1 MATYSQPK
9 QREYY
14 IMKLGTI
21 CVQGAY
27 RPKNGEPRVLPI
39 VQSTTYKY
47 DSSVEMGDL
56 FDLKKSGY
64 FYSRLQNPTNDT
76 VAAKITMLEG
86 GVAGMLTSSGQAA
99 NFYAVF
105 NIAQAG
111 DHIVSS
117 SAIYGGT
124 YNLFNVTMRK
134 LGIDFTF
141 VSPDA
146 TEEEIQ
152 AAFKPNT
159 KAVFGETIS
168 NPSLDILDIERFAK
182 VAHKNG
188 VPLIVD
194 NTFATPINC
203 RAFDWGVDIV
213 THSTTKYMEGHA
225 STIGGVIVDSGNFDW
240 TQNDKF
246 PGLTTP
252 DESYHGITYTD
263 AFGKGAYITKATVQ
277 LMRDLG
283 SMPSPHDAF
292 LLNVGLESLHLRVAR
307 HCENAKKVAEYLK
320 NNDKITWVNCPM
332 LEGDKQYAKAQKY
345 MPNGTCGVVSFGIKG
360 GREAATKFMD
370 SLKLAAIVT
379 HVADARSCCL
389 HPASTTHRQLTDEQL
404 EECGVSP
411 DLIRFSCGIEDS
423 EDIIADIEQALAQI

>member
-1 MATYSQPK
+1 MK
-9 QREYY
+9 Q
-14 IMKLGTI
+14 GTI

-111 DHIVSS
+111 DHVVSS

-203 RAFDWGVDIV
+203 RVFDWGVDIV

-252 DESYHGITYTD
+252 DESYHGITYSDT
-263 AFGKGAYITKATVQ
+263 FGKGAYITKATVQ

-320 NNDKITWVNCPM
+320 NHDKITWVNCAM
-332 LEGDKQYAKAQKY
+332 LEDDKQYAKAQKY

-360 GREAATKFMD
+360 GRAAATKFMD

-404 EECGVSP
+404 KECGVTP
-411 DLIRFSCGIEDS
+411 DLIRFSCGIEDC

>member
-1 MATYSQPK
+1 
-9 QREYY
+9 
-14 IMKLGTI
+14 MKLGTI

-47 DSSVEMGDL
+47 DSSVEMGNL
-56 FDLKKSGY
+56 FDLKASGY

-76 VAAKITMLEG
+76 VAGKITMLEG

-146 TEEEIQ
+146 DEEEIQ

-168 NPSLDILDIERFAK
+168 NPSLDILDIECFAK

-203 RAFDWGVDIV
+203 RVFDWGVDIV

-225 STIGGVIVDSGNFDW
+225 STIGGAIVDSGNFDW

-252 DESYHGITYTD
+252 DESYHGITYTE

-307 HCENAKKVAEYLK
+307 HCENAKKVANYLK
-320 NNDKITWVNCPM
+320 SHEKIAWVNCPM
-332 LEGDKQYAKAQKY
+332 FEDDKQYAKAQKY

-404 EECGVSP
+404 EECGVSA
-411 DLIRFSCGIEDS
+411 DLVRFSCGIEDS
-423 EDIIADIEQALAQI
+423 DDIIADIEQALAQI

>member
-1 MATYSQPK
+1 MK
-9 QREYY
+9 Q
-14 IMKLGTI
+14 GTI

-141 VSPDA
+141 VSPYA

-252 DESYHGITYTD
+252 DESYHGITYSDT
-263 AFGKGAYITKATVQ
+263 FGKGAYITKATVQ

-320 NNDKITWVNCPM
+320 NHDKITWVNCAM
-332 LEGDKQYAKAQKY
+332 LEDDKQYAKAQKY

-360 GREAATKFMD
+360 GRAAATKFMD

-404 EECGVSP
+404 KECGVTP
-411 DLIRFSCGIEDS
+411 DLIRFSCGIEDC
-423 EDIIADIEQALAQI
+423 EDIIADIEQALGQI

>member
-1 MATYSQPK
+1 M
-9 QREYY
+9 
-14 IMKLGTI
+14 
-21 CVQGAY
+21 QGAY

-47 DSSVEMGDL
+47 DSSVEMGNL
-56 FDLKKSGY
+56 FDLKASGY

-76 VAAKITMLEG
+76 VAGKITMLEG

-146 TEEEIQ
+146 DEEEIQ

-203 RAFDWGVDIV
+203 RVFDWGVDIV

-225 STIGGVIVDSGNFDW
+225 STIGGAIVDSGNFDW

-252 DESYHGITYTD
+252 DESYHGITYTE

-307 HCENAKKVAEYLK
+307 HCENAKKVANYLK
-320 NNDKITWVNCPM
+320 SHEKIAWVNCPM
-332 LEGDKQYAKAQKY
+332 LEDDKQYAKAQKY

-404 EECGVSP
+404 EECGVSA
-411 DLIRFSCGIEDS
+411 DLVRFSCGIEDS
-423 EDIIADIEQALAQI
+423 DDIIADIEQALAKS

>member
-1 MATYSQPK
+1 MAAYSQPK

-86 GVAGMLTSSGQAA
+86 GVAGMLTSSGQAS

-332 LEGDKQYAKAQKY
+332 LESDKQYAKAQKY

>member
-1 MATYSQPK
+1 MK
-9 QREYY
+9 Q
-14 IMKLGTI
+14 GTI

-203 RAFDWGVDIV
+203 RVFDWGVDIV

-252 DESYHGITYTD
+252 DESYHGITYSDT
-263 AFGKGAYITKATVQ
+263 FGKGAYITKATVQ

-320 NNDKITWVNCPM
+320 NHDKITWVNCAM
-332 LEGDKQYAKAQKY
+332 LEDDKQYAKAQKY

-360 GREAATKFMD
+360 GRAAATKFMD

-389 HPASTTHRQLTDEQL
+389 HPASTTHRQLTVEQL
-404 EECGVSP
+404 KECGVTP
-411 DLIRFSCGIEDS
+411 DLIRFSCGIEDC

>member
-1 MATYSQPK
+1 MK
-9 QREYY
+9 Q
-14 IMKLGTI
+14 GTI

-182 VAHKNG
+182 IAHKNG

-203 RAFDWGVDIV
+203 RVFDWGVDIV

-252 DESYHGITYTD
+252 DESYHGITYCDT
-263 AFGKGAYITKATVQ
+263 FGKGAYITKATVQ

-320 NNDKITWVNCPM
+320 NHDKITWVNCAM
-332 LEGDKQYAKAQKY
+332 LEDDKQYAKAQKY

-360 GREAATKFMD
+360 GRAAATKFMD

-404 EECGVSP
+404 KECGVTP
-411 DLIRFSCGIEDS
+411 DLIRFSCGIEDC

>member
-1 MATYSQPK
+1 MK
-9 QREYY
+9 Q
-14 IMKLGTI
+14 GTI

-146 TEEEIQ
+146 TEEEIK

-203 RAFDWGVDIV
+203 RVFDWGVDIV

-252 DESYHGITYTD
+252 DESYHGITYSDT
-263 AFGKGAYITKATVQ
+263 FGEGAYITKATVQ

-320 NNDKITWVNCPM
+320 NHDKITWVNCAM
-332 LEGDKQYAKAQKY
+332 LEDDKQYAKAQKY

-360 GREAATKFMD
+360 GRAAATKFMD

-404 EECGVSP
+404 KECGVTP
-411 DLIRFSCGIEDS
+411 DLIRFSCGIEDC

>member
-1 MATYSQPK
+1 M
-9 QREYY
+9 
-14 IMKLGTI
+14 
-21 CVQGAY
+21 QGAY

-47 DSSVEMGDL
+47 DSSVEMGNL
-56 FDLKKSGY
+56 FDLKASGY

-76 VAAKITMLEG
+76 VAGKITMLEG

-146 TEEEIQ
+146 DEEEIQ

-203 RAFDWGVDIV
+203 RVFDWGVDIV

-225 STIGGVIVDSGNFDW
+225 STIGGAIVDSGNFDW

-252 DESYHGITYTD
+252 DESYHGITYTE

-307 HCENAKKVAEYLK
+307 HCENAKKVANYLK
-320 NNDKITWVNCPM
+320 SHEKIAWVNCPM
-332 LEGDKQYAKAQKY
+332 LEDDKQYAKAQKY

-379 HVADARSCCL
+379 HVADTRSCCL

-404 EECGVSP
+404 EECGVSA
-411 DLIRFSCGIEDS
+411 DLVRFSCGIEDS
-423 EDIIADIEQALAQI
+423 DDIIADIEQALAQI

>member
-1 MATYSQPK
+1 M
-9 QREYY
+9 
-14 IMKLGTI
+14 
-21 CVQGAY
+21 QGAY

-47 DSSVEMGDL
+47 DSSVEMGNL
-56 FDLKKSGY
+56 FDLKASGY

-76 VAAKITMLEG
+76 VAGKITMLEG

-146 TEEEIQ
+146 DEEEIQ

-203 RAFDWGVDIV
+203 RVFDWGVDIV

-225 STIGGVIVDSGNFDW
+225 STIGGAIVDSGNFDW

-252 DESYHGITYTD
+252 DESYHGITYTE

-307 HCENAKKVAEYLK
+307 HCENAKKVANYLK
-320 NNDKITWVNCPM
+320 SHEKIAWVNCPM
-332 LEGDKQYAKAQKY
+332 LEDDKQYAKAQKY

-404 EECGVSP
+404 EECGVSA
-411 DLIRFSCGIEDS
+411 DLVRFSCGIEDS
-423 EDIIADIEQALAQI
+423 DDIIADIEQALAQI